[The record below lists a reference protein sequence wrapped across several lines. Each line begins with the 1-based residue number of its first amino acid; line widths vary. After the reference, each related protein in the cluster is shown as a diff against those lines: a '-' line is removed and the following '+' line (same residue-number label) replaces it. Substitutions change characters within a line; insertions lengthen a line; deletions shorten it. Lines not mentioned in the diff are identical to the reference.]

1 MLKQFAN
8 HDNVGDFLNGP
19 YSKMEE
25 KTIDK
30 WVEMIKTMQDFP
42 NLSYKALSRPQDS
55 TMIDSDRIQV
65 DQLRGIQINLTLIEK
80 AGGQLVEIRM
90 NDEGRSIELALCEL
104 SDGESWVIAF
114 HADK

>member
-1 MLKQFAN
+1 VHSKADKKTMNAQMLKQFAN

-42 NLSYKALSRPQDS
+42 NLSYKALSRP
-55 TMIDSDRIQV
+55 
-65 DQLRGIQINLTLIEK
+65 
-80 AGGQLVEIRM
+80 
-90 NDEGRSIELALCEL
+90 
-104 SDGESWVIAF
+104 
-114 HADK
+114 